1 MALFKPWSSP
11 SLPLLSTHPH
21 THTDHPPKTSAVKRL
36 NFDSPGEEDIDAG
49 SVSPKSL
56 NHVPSPHHTPGVSQ
70 SSILAIPK
78 ADVLW
83 YEAKDSPDEAN
94 KGRTETGA
102 KVNTRRTNYGGQGG
116 SRRDS
121 AGAVVRKSALKQS
134 GSLKQG
140 RMKVRFTAEA
150 VVLNAALEGELELL
164 QQCVHEVRGGE
175 RVCMV

>member
-1 MALFKPWSSP
+1 MEFTVTTYTLYT
-11 SLPLLSTHPH
+11 STH

-56 NHVPSPHHTPGVSQ
+56 NQVPSPHHTPEVSQ

-83 YEAKDSPDEAN
+83 YEVKDSPDEAN
-94 KGRTETGA
+94 KGRAGTGA
-102 KVNTRRTNYGGQGG
+102 MVNTRRTNYGGQRGG
-116 SRRDS
+116 RRDS
-121 AGAVVRKSALKQS
+121 AGGVVRKSALKQS
-134 GSLKQG
+134 GSLKRG

-164 QQCVHEVRGGE
+164 QQCVHEVRGEGG